1 MLVLSGAL
9 AEMTWPAILSK
20 RETFKEVFMDF
31 DPLLVAKLSE
41 RKILGPCSP
50 ARSLLSEHRLRIIIE
65 NAQEVLKVSKLT
77 I

>member
-1 MLVLSGAL
+1 
-9 AEMTWPAILSK
+9 
-20 RETFKEVFMDF
+20 MDF